1 MTNASGTSQKR
12 IRSDAIRSAGFL
24 FIFGGFFLGVITLW
38 VMLDTL
44 LFIATSKCAEGVVMG
59 LEEWTERR
67 EGQGEVRLFVAVV
80 RFSIE
85 GRIVEARIGE
95 PPRPVTGAK
104 YLLRYRPDHPEMARR
119 DDGVWAA
126 FYTPAFSGVIAL
138 SAFLAGSLFI
148 RLAKA
153 SGRHPTSK

>member
-12 IRSDAIRSAGFL
+12 ITRDAIQSAGCL
-24 FIFGGFFLGVITLW
+24 FIFGGFFFGVITLW
-38 VMLDTL
+38 VMLETL
-44 LFIATSKCAEGVVMG
+44 LFIATSKRAEGVVMG
-59 LEEWTERR
+59 VEEWTEWR

-85 GRIVEARIGE
+85 GRIVEAKIGE
-95 PPRPVTGAK
+95 PPRPITGAK

-126 FYTPAFSGVIAL
+126 F
-138 SAFLAGSLFI
+138 
-148 RLAKA
+148 
-153 SGRHPTSK
+153 